1 MRVLSLVVFMFL
13 GVTVFMRIGV
23 EFINTILRA
32 EIDLLASVDG
42 AGVISRVIEL
52 ASTDV
57 LYSGH

>member
-1 MRVLSLVVFMFL
+1 MLAVSFVVTLLLRM
-13 GVTVFMRIGV
+13 TVFMRIGV
-23 EFINTILRA
+23 EFINAILRA
-32 EIDLLASVDG
+32 EIDSLASVDG